1 MPKFVAG
8 GSQRGISGWAMP
20 AQRTPTRSPAAVPA
34 TAIDL
39 TVQDARRPMPPD
51 GIPAEVSNLVAALAR
66 HAAQSLWAA
75 QAAGDGPP
83 PDGA

>member
-1 MPKFVAG
+1 
-8 GSQRGISGWAMP
+8 MP

-51 GIPAEVSNLVAALAR
+51 GIPAEVSGLVAALAR
-66 HAAQSLWAA
+66 HAARSLWAA
-75 QAAGDGPP
+75 QAAGDGRPT
-83 PDGA
+83 DGA